1 MVMNCAICEADLQR
15 VKNLRAWL
23 SKPNV
28 LGAKYNCKDRAHG
41 PEVRAR
47 ARAAN
52 FEAAAA

>member
-1 MVMNCAICEADLQR
+1 MNCAICEADLQR